1 MIMLATRPEGKA
13 CPMTSEQAARCHANI
28 HSANASGAGFAV
40 GRTAA
45 VSEILGWMLA
55 GDFGKQSAAA

>member
-1 MIMLATRPEGKA
+1 
-13 CPMTSEQAARCHANI
+13 MTSEQAARCHANI